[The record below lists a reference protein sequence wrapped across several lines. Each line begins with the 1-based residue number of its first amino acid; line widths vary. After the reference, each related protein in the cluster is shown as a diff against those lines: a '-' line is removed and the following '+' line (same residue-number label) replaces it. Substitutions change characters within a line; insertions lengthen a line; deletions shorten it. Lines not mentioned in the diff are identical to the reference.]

1 MIVRKTGLGMM
12 ALLILVT
19 ATPAC
24 KTFKKAYP
32 DQQFYLLEV
41 GRSGPPLLAGQS
53 LVLQVKPV
61 EVAAAYQGREFVYR
75 QSDGTM
81 TRDFYHGFFDLPE
94 TLLTETTRLWFS
106 GEGMDPVVV
115 RTQGPLGVTHT
126 LQARVL
132 LLMGDYSAEPA
143 QGVLKIEF
151 MLAQQ
156 QDRKQVPV
164 FRKVYLLS
172 PPLTDA
178 APAALAAAWNAS
190 LAEILTEL
198 ESDLAGLYL
207 EPWTLPAEGT
217 P

>member
-1 MIVRKTGLGMM
+1 MSVRKTGLSMM

-19 ATPAC
+19 VTPAC

-41 GRSGPPLLAGQS
+41 ERQGSPLLAGQS
-53 LVLQVKPV
+53 LVLEVKPI

-115 RTQGPLGVTHT
+115 RTHGPLAVTHT
-126 LQARVL
+126 LQGRVL
-132 LLMGDYSAEPA
+132 LLLGDYRAEPD

-156 QDRKQVPV
+156 QDRKSIPL
-164 FRKVYLLS
+164 FRRVYVRS
-172 PPLTDA
+172 PPLADA
-178 APAALAAAWNAS
+178 APATLAAAWNTS
-190 LAEILTEL
+190 LAEILAEL

-207 EPWTLPAEGT
+207 EPWTPPAEEA